1 MSGTND
7 WYSDTQATLGDRLAA
22 AREAAGLTQSALAT
36 RLGVRQKT
44 LRAWESDLSEPRA
57 NRLQMLA
64 AMLGVSLRWLL
75 TGEGEGVE
83 PPAAAE
89 EPGEAALVQTL
100 SELRVLRGEL
110 LKMSERMGR
119 LEKKLRQ
126 QIEATH
132 G

>member
-1 MSGTND
+1 MTGTDD
-7 WYSDTQATLGDRLAA
+7 WYSEKQATLGDRLAA
-22 AREAAGLTQSALAT
+22 AREAAGLSQSALAT

-75 TGEGEGVE
+75 TGEGEGVS
-83 PPAAAE
+83 PPVAQDA
-89 EPGEAALVQTL
+89 PGDTALVQAL
-100 SELRVLRGEL
+100 SDLRVLRGEM
-110 LKMSERMGR
+110 LKMSERMGQ
-119 LEKKLRQ
+119 LEKRLRQ
-126 QIEATH
+126 QLETAD

>member
-1 MSGTND
+1 MTGTDD
-7 WYSDTQATLGDRLAA
+7 WYSDKQATLGDRLAA
-22 AREAAGLTQSALAT
+22 AREAAGLSQSALAT

-75 TGEGEGVE
+75 TGEGEGIE
-83 PPAAAE
+83 PPVSAE
-89 EPGEAALVQTL
+89 EAGDAALVQAL
-100 SELRVLRGEL
+100 SDLRVLRGEL
-110 LKMSERMGR
+110 LKMSERMGQ

-126 QIEATH
+126 QIEPAD